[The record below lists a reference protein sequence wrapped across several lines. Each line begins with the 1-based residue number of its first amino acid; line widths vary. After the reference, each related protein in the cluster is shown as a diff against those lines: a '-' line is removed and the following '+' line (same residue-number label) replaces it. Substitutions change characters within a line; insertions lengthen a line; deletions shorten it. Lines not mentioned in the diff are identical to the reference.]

1 MLFTLSNPF
10 YITKRNKGIIMPFIV
25 PMFYFECS
33 GQVYWATEYA
43 IGPFTP
49 VRFVN
54 GKLFAN
60 GISYS

>member
-1 MLFTLSNPF
+1 MTN
-10 YITKRNKGIIMPFIV
+10 TIV
-25 PMFYFECS
+25 PMFYFEAS